1 MNLYILKNLKKKYIN
16 VLELG
21 SCDQFQLSSYSK
33 NKRFNAVGVDYD
45 DFPIKSKNKKV
56 LPIFNKK
63 KGKETHKARVDL
75 DNFILSQNFNE
86 AYTFFKG
93 CYNVGLG
100 GHSLI
105 ILKKND

>member
-1 MNLYILKNLKKKYIN
+1 MTSFILKNLKKKNIN

-21 SCDQFQLSSYSK
+21 SGEGFQLSNFSK
-33 NKRFNAVGVDYD
+33 NKRFNTIGLDYY

-63 KGKETHKARVDL
+63 KGKEAHKARLDL
-75 DNFILSQNFNE
+75 DNFILSQNFND
-86 AYTFFKG
+86 AFTFFKG
-93 CYNVGLG
+93 CHNVSLG
-100 GHSLI
+100 RNSLI